1 MSVSLEK
8 ILKRNKS
15 NLLTFIAKNKLTS
28 YDSLVEYCKMRGFIP
43 CEESEYK
50 AVLPKEKK
58 NEVKKPSRKNSST
71 QKKRKPRNSNKTE
84 QTSQRVLGSN
94 DDGKN

>member
-1 MSVSLEK
+1 MAIKLEN

-15 NLLTFIAKNKLTS
+15 DLSTFIRKNKLTT
-28 YDSLVEYCKMRGFIP
+28 YNSLVEYCISRGFIP

-50 AVLPKEKK
+50 LNMPKEKK
-58 NEVKKPSRKNSST
+58 DDDKKPSRKNSNP
-71 QKKRKPRNSNKTE
+71 QKKRKPRNSNKTK
-84 QTSQRVLGSN
+84 QDSQRVLGSD